1 MPVRSGSPPFVAC
14 SMDDSVTRRINALH
28 PSISAL
34 QRALTSLPNASV
46 AVSDHIAIARPTP
59 IRPGLGE
66 SGNTGFES
74 FKRKPQPS
82 DRDDMA
88 EQSPGTKYLKV
99 EPMNCSA
106 PLGQH
111 QAIFNFKDQTSS
123 QPKREMQ
130 DANPEPAPCGNPI
143 DQTSMNQT
151 KRNRRTKKEVELA
164 RMQELKVKLSK
175 FSLEEIANLS
185 PAVKCL
191 QQDLF
196 QILQTLD
203 PNKGEVAMYE
213 ARAQVLF
220 TLQKFET
227 QQSLPG
233 SSDLTKHIELG
244 NVPNQLGS

>member
-1 MPVRSGSPPFVAC
+1 MPFPKRAAAAMPDRVVPSFPDTLMLSIMPVRSGSPPFVAC

-106 PLGQH
+106 PLDHRRGL
-111 QAIFNFKDQTSS
+111 I
-123 QPKREMQ
+123 R
-130 DANPEPAPCGNPI
+130 NPGPALAPGDSDRPAPGGRSRCH
-143 DQTSMNQT
+143 DT
-151 KRNRRTKKEVELA
+151 RT
-164 RMQELKVKLSK
+164 
-175 FSLEEIANLS
+175 
-185 PAVKCL
+185 
-191 QQDLF
+191 
-196 QILQTLD
+196 
-203 PNKGEVAMYE
+203 
-213 ARAQVLF
+213 
-220 TLQKFET
+220 
-227 QQSLPG
+227 G
-233 SSDLTKHIELG
+233 SDGGCRI
-244 NVPNQLGS
+244 QA